1 MERLQKLCWAP
12 ISLLAGAILM
22 KFEFCSNVRILLSGI
37 FQSMVMSVSSGRLR
51 SLKMKASLLP
61 MAPDFYRFKS
71 YGK

>member
-1 MERLQKLCWAP
+1 
-12 ISLLAGAILM
+12 M

-37 FQSMVMSVSSGRLR
+37 FQSMVMSVSSGIFR

-71 YGK
+71 